1 MRTRW
6 VLKRANASMQVA
18 KDYGAKKEIPGL
30 MVWKLLTYPLFL
42 FLFFLPFVQILP
54 PQVFD

>member
-1 MRTRW
+1 
-6 VLKRANASMQVA
+6 MQVA

-42 FLFFLPFVQILP
+42 FFVFLPFVQILP